1 MSTMRPHTYHPTLP
15 QAPAPHLPHAIST
28 PAPHLL
34 HTSSTPPPHHL
45 HTSSTPSPHVLHI
58 CSTSPSTFTCMHKWV
73 HVTFVHG
80 FGPFVHICSTC
91 APHVL
96 HICSTSAPHL
106 LHTCS
111 TSAPH
116 LLHICS
122 TPAPRPCGCQKHP
135 PRALCGVC
143 AYAQPSL
150 VGYLAH
156 GQATPRLH
164 ARHRTSAPR
173 PATTTTLP
181 KPHARPPHACC
192 SCPQCTRRLCNAVR
206 QALGWLEGWCVVAA
220 RPDLIRLWQRPGRN
234 RRPFFCVC
242 VCFTACL
249 PGRCCNHKGG
259 ESWAGRVA
267 ATPAQ
272 PRASGMRGRGEGR
285 SGRDQARGDW
295 GGTCLVGG
303 QALRHLRVLARACC
317 DACNRGRDRA
327 WPPTTAEYSSA
338 PLPRQRLCR
347 TAGSAGQGH

>member
-1 MSTMRPHTYHPTLP
+1 MRNHRWSVTWPIARQLQGCMHDTG
-15 QAPAPHLPHAIST
+15 
-28 PAPHLL
+28 HLL
-34 HTSSTPPPHHL
+34 HAPPRPPRC
-45 HTSSTPSPHVLHI
+45 PSP
-58 CSTSPSTFTCMHKWV
+58 
-73 HVTFVHG
+73 
-80 FGPFVHICSTC
+80 
-91 APHVL
+91 
-96 HICSTSAPHL
+96 
-106 LHTCS
+106 
-111 TSAPH
+111 
-116 LLHICS
+116 
-122 TPAPRPCGCQKHP
+122 TPALPTHA
-135 PRALCGVC
+135 AL
-143 AYAQPSL
+143 
-150 VGYLAH
+150 
-156 GQATPRLH
+156 
-164 ARHRTSAPR
+164 ARN
-173 PATTTTLP
+173 
-181 KPHARPPHACC
+181 ARGD
-192 SCPQCTRRLCNAVR
+192 SNAVR

-285 SGRDQARGDW
+285 SGRDQAGGDW

-338 PLPRQRLCR
+338 PLPRQRHGR